1 MKRNFLIAASIF
13 GGLSVGIGAIGA
25 HALKEVL
32 SEELLNSFE
41 TGVRY
46 QMYHAL
52 LLLIL
57 SNFEKLQSKFIFYTI
72 VIGILFF
79 SFSIYLL
86 SLRFAIGAEGLEV
99 LGPIT
104 PLGGLLL
111 ISAWVGILL
120 KALSLKR

>member
-52 LLLIL
+52 LL
-57 SNFEKLQSKFIFYTI
+57 
-72 VIGILFF
+72 
-79 SFSIYLL
+79 
-86 SLRFAIGAEGLEV
+86 
-99 LGPIT
+99 
-104 PLGGLLL
+104 
-111 ISAWVGILL
+111 
-120 KALSLKR
+120 